1 MRTSPV
7 GPPAGRMVR
16 GTLRRRLLVNAVV
29 DPDEA
34 ASRLPLGLRPHVTPL
49 GTVVGCCLLDIEQL
63 RPRPLPAP
71 AGIRMRAAAHRI
83 SAEWEDERGDTVV
96 GVFVP
101 GRCTDSRLAV
111 ALGGRWFPG
120 VHRPARVVIRETDT
134 GLSWRV
140 EGDGEF
146 DIAVAVTT
154 TASHPLGSAGCDPVG
169 GTCLAATIG
178 LSPDRTG
185 ALEGARMAPERRD
198 AREAIVEELS
208 SSFISAFTTAQPAPA
223 YLMEDIAVTWT
234 AGDGPS
240 IASVVTSK

>member
-1 MRTSPV
+1 M
-7 GPPAGRMVR
+7 G
-16 GTLRRRLLVNAVV
+16 
-29 DPDEA
+29 
-34 ASRLPLGLRPHVTPL
+34 TPL
-49 GTVVGCCLLDIEQL
+49 SVCSCLVAV
-63 RPRPLPAP
+63 RT
-71 AGIRMRAAAHRI
+71 RASQSH
-83 SAEWEDERGDTVV
+83 S
-96 GVFVP
+96 
-101 GRCTDSRLAV
+101 AV
-111 ALGGRWFPG
+111 AGSRASIARAG
-120 VHRPARVVIRETDT
+120 VAIRETDA

-223 YLMEDIAVTWT
+223 YLLEDIAVTWT